1 MKPLS
6 AVIIT
11 YNEED
16 NIGRCI
22 DSLWP
27 VADEIIV
34 LDSLS
39 TDKTVAIARHK
50 GAIVKQD
57 KFSGYIE
64 QKNKALKLAKYDYVL
79 SLDADEVLSAELIYS
94 ISKAKNKFEYK
105 AYSMNRYNCY
115 CGKFINHGLW
125 YPDRK
130 VRLFDK
136 RIVKWGGMNPHD
148 KIELIQKETLQ
159 FLEGDILH
167 YSYNSIREHIKR
179 NDELTSI
186 AACSIFESG
195 KRKHWSKIIL
205 SPAWSFLNGYFLRL
219 GFLDGYYGFVIA
231 TKTARRSFLKYQKLF
246 RLQKESKK
254 QFIIM
259 HNLNT
264 VE

>member
-39 TDKTVAIARHK
+39 TDKTVAIARNK

-148 KIELIQKETLQ
+148 KIELLQKETVQ

-186 AACSIFESG
+186 AAFSIFDSG

-231 TKTARRSFLKYQKLF
+231 AKTARRSFLKYQKLF

>member
-22 DSLWP
+22 DSLWR
-27 VADEIIV
+27 VADEVIV
-34 LDSLS
+34 LDSFS
-39 TDKTVAIARHK
+39 TDNTIDIARRK
-50 GAIVKQD
+50 GAIVRQD
-57 KFSGYIE
+57 IFLGYKE

-94 ISKAKNKFEYK
+94 ISEAKKEFEYR
-105 AYSMNRYNCY
+105 AYRMNRYNCY

-148 KIELIQKETLQ
+148 KIELIQKETAQ

-167 YSYNSIREHIKR
+167 YSYNSIQEHIKR

-246 RLQKESKK
+246 HLQKESKK

-259 HNLNT
+259 HNLKT